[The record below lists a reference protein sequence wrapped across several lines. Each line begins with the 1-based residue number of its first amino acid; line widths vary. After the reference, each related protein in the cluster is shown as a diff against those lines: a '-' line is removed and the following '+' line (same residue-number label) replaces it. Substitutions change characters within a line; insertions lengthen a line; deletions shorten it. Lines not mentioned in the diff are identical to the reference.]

1 MKKALY
7 IFNDGEIKRKDN
19 TLYFETD
26 VNKRYIPI
34 EDISDIFVFG
44 EITLNKSLLTYM
56 AQKHVLMHFFNY
68 YGYYTG
74 TYYPREHLN
83 SGYMIL
89 MQAEH
94 YLDNSKRVTIAS
106 KFVEGSSKNMLN
118 VIRYYKNRGK
128 DIEHIENTIKSL
140 QSEIP
145 HCKNTAHLM
154 AIEGNMRNMY
164 YKAFDEILD
173 NDDFKFEKRTRRPPQ
188 NTLNTLISFGNSL
201 LYVLVLSE
209 IYKTHLDPRIGY
221 LHTTNFR
228 RFTLNLDIAEVFKP
242 LIVDRIIFTLVGKK
256 IITVNDF
263 EPDAGGILLKEKGR
277 KKFIREFDNKIS
289 STIKHRKLN
298 RNVSYRRLMR
308 MESYKLQKHL
318 IGEELYE
325 PYVSR
330 W

>member
-1 MKKALY
+1 
-7 IFNDGEIKRKDN
+7 
-19 TLYFETD
+19 
-26 VNKRYIPI
+26 
-34 EDISDIFVFG
+34 
-44 EITLNKSLLTYM
+44 
-56 AQKHVLMHFFNY
+56 
-68 YGYYTG
+68 
-74 TYYPREHLN
+74 
-83 SGYMIL
+83 

-209 IYKTHLDPRIGY
+209 IYKTHLDPRIAIY
-221 LHTTNFR
+221 IQQ
-228 RFTLNLDIAEVFKP
+228 TLED
-242 LIVDRIIFTLVGKK
+242 
-256 IITVNDF
+256 
-263 EPDAGGILLKEKGR
+263 LLL
-277 KKFIREFDNKIS
+277 
-289 STIKHRKLN
+289 T
-298 RNVSYRRLMR
+298 
-308 MESYKLQKHL
+308 
-318 IGEELYE
+318 
-325 PYVSR
+325 
-330 W
+330 